1 MSVAS
6 AEVGTSTSRS
16 PQPTNAWPA
25 VLGLVFLTVDS
36 QPQPTFDEALLI
48 IRRGCLKAVE
58 VLAHDERLQD
68 SDYTK
73 KRFRKE

>member
-1 MSVAS
+1 M
-6 AEVGTSTSRS
+6 
-16 PQPTNAWPA
+16 
-25 VLGLVFLTVDS
+25 LGLVFLTVDS